1 MTNLDLYNKSARFSY
16 NIPEGRLFVN
26 VTSDMF
32 LKFIHSRPGN
42 NNCIEILD
50 IKNGFNT
57 LDVQHSLAKLGVEL
71 SIADAYL
78 VKEQV
83 TKFLA

>member
-16 NIPEGRLFVN
+16 NVPHGRLFVDIS
-26 VTSDMF
+26 TDMF

-57 LDVQHSLAKLGVEL
+57 LDVQHALAKLGVEL

>member
-57 LDVQHSLAKLGVEL
+57 LDVQHALAKLGVEL